1 MARMIDQIRASKLPS
16 NMMPFAAK
24 GALNVSPAENIE
36 ILVHLAKHNK
46 VFGDLARMTLAGWDE
61 KASLAAA
68 SDPQTSRE
76 VLDYLIS
83 PDNLRPKLLPAL
95 LENPSV
101 RESEL
106 AKFAISASPE
116 SIAMML
122 RSPRIRAAV
131 WVLDALKPNPYQKK
145 EQSAEIQLLMKGGE
159 VAARGDEPTP
169 EPTAETIVE
178 PTPAASI
185 PATPAPLAA
194 PTSTPSPSQPVAPPL
209 KANSTPAPVPA
220 ATAAAEGSSPVA
232 ERGTTTSEE
241 DEAVAAYFFHHATEI
256 AADEGKPFQAIGGIV
271 ELLGSDY
278 FPVSPAEEIVSEPEP
293 EPEPA
298 PAPEPVAADK
308 PAELP
313 KAIVPKKP
321 PDAAKRVNTV
331 QKINALD
338 VKGRIQLALKGSK
351 EERSILVR
359 DGTKVVAL
367 AVLEAPK
374 LSDGEVEKFA
384 SQKNVLEAVLRQIPL
399 KRRFMKNYK
408 VVRNLVSNPR
418 TPLDLGLGLMKNLL
432 SQDLKNIANNK
443 EISETI
449 RKLAMKMFQQK
460 EEQAN
465 KK

>member
-16 NMMPFAAK
+16 NMMQCAAK
-24 GALNVSPAENIE
+24 EALNVSPAENIE
-36 ILVHLAKHNK
+36 ILVYLAKHNK

-61 KASLAAA
+61 KASLQAA
-68 SDPQTSRE
+68 SNPQTPRE

-83 PDNLRPKLLPAL
+83 PDNLRPKLLPVL

-106 AKFAISASPE
+106 AKFALSASPE

-131 WVLDALKPNPYQKK
+131 GVLDALKPNPYLKK
-145 EQSAEIQLLMKGGE
+145 EQSDEIRLLMKGGE
-159 VAARGDEPTP
+159 VAAGGDEPTP
-169 EPTAETIVE
+169 EPTAEKIVE
-178 PTPAASI
+178 PALAASI
-185 PATPAPLAA
+185 QATPALVAA
-194 PTSTPSPSQPVAPPL
+194 PTPPPAVNTAPE
-209 KANSTPAPVPA
+209 ASSPA
-220 ATAAAEGSSPVA
+220 AES
-232 ERGTTTSEE
+232 GTTTAEE
-241 DEAVAAYFFHHATEI
+241 EEAVAAYFFHHATEI

-271 ELLGSDY
+271 ELLGNDY
-278 FPVSPAEEIVSEPEP
+278 FPVSPAEEVVSEPEP
-293 EPEPA
+293 EAEPA
-298 PAPEPVAADK
+298 PVEKAAE
-308 PAELP
+308 AP
-313 KAIVPKKP
+313 KAVLPTKP
-321 PDAAKRVNTV
+321 PEATKRVNTV

-460 EEQAN
+460 EAQAN

>member
-16 NMMPFAAK
+16 NMMQFAAK
-24 GALNVSPAENIE
+24 GALSVGPAENIE
-36 ILVHLAKHNK
+36 ILVYLAKHNK

-61 KASLAAA
+61 KSSLQAA
-68 SDPQTSRE
+68 SDPKTPQE

-101 RESEL
+101 QESGL
-106 AKFAISASPE
+106 TKVAISATPD

-122 RSPRIRAAV
+122 QSPRVRAAV
-131 WVLDALKPNPYQKK
+131 VVLDALKANPYLKK
-145 EQSAEIQLLMKGGE
+145 EQSDEVKLLMKGGAS
-159 VAARGDEPTP
+159 AAPDVEPTT
-169 EPTAETIVE
+169 EPTAETVVE
-178 PTPAASI
+178 PASAAEPAPPVAADEAPAAEV
-185 PATPAPLAA
+185 AA
-194 PTSTPSPSQPVAPPL
+194 REVAG
-209 KANSTPAPVPA
+209 V
-220 ATAAAEGSSPVA
+220 AAEDGA
-232 ERGTTTSEE
+232 TMSEE
-241 DEAVAAYFFHHATEI
+241 DQAVAAFFFHHADEI

-278 FPVSPAEEIVSEPEP
+278 FPASPVAETASEPAPEP
-293 EPEPA
+293 EPVADAHAAAPKKAPAAKPA
-298 PAPEPVAADK
+298 P
-308 PAELP
+308 
-313 KAIVPKKP
+313 
-321 PDAAKRVNTV
+321 DASKRVNTV

-408 VVRNLVSNPR
+408 VVRNLVANPR

-432 SQDLKNIANNK
+432 AADLKNIGSNK
-443 EISETI
+443 EVSETI
-449 RKLAMKMFQQK
+449 RKLAIKMYKQK